1 MPRLGRK
8 HRAIARLG
16 ALLRRQRK
24 PRCAQRLAVNLHA
37 YRTDRRWPTDG
48 TTWCPDLM
56 VGEAG
61 VGAAYV
67 RLANLQRPHILAP
80 AAFAPAD
87 TKSQREARQRAPDR
101 AQRVACAG
109 QFREHKI
116 TSRPRPIRR
125 STYHPAALNRNR
137 RPRTRCLS
145 QAERRTKHGLQ
156 RDSGLDGRI
165 YDRCSWPSLS
175 GWIRDARVP
184 RFQIH
189 NRTLAVLCQPGLQ
202 PESSR
207 KWHKSARFCGT
218 RSDRASQELI
228 SVREAR
234 TSFWIGLFSI

>member
-1 MPRLGRK
+1 MEPHG
-8 HRAIARLG
+8 AQTSWWAR
-16 ALLRRQRK
+16 
-24 PRCAQRLAVNLHA
+24 P
-37 YRTDRRWPTDG
+37 
-48 TTWCPDLM
+48 
-56 VGEAG
+56 G

-67 RLANLQRPHILAP
+67 RLANLQRPTFWLPPPLRQLTLSHSGKRDKGLQTERSEWRVVASSASTRSQVDHAQFGDRRITQPHLTETDALEH
-80 AAFAPAD
+80 AA
-87 TKSQREARQRAPDR
+87 
-101 AQRVACAG
+101 
-109 QFREHKI
+109 
-116 TSRPRPIRR
+116 
-125 STYHPAALNRNR
+125 
-137 RPRTRCLS
+137 LS

-189 NRTLAVLCQPGLQ
+189 NRTLAALCPPGLQ